1 MLPLFDKKRATLT
14 GGYRMPYDASAA
26 LSKLEQGQDVWP
38 ELWNE
43 LHHQGDVGEASYAA
57 VPHLLRIAAEAPQ
70 RSWNFYA
77 LVCAIEVERHKRSN
91 PPVPTWLADDYFA
104 AMRGMQSLG
113 LSDLPRRDDSLTVQ
127 AILAPLAL
135 CRRQTKLGALLSS
148 LDQSELD
155 ELVDDR
161 FAWDKL
167 YESDARQ

>member
-1 MLPLFDKKRATLT
+1 MLPLFDAKWATLS
-14 GGYRMPYDASAA
+14 GGYRVPYDPSAA

-57 VPHLLRIAAEAPQ
+57 VPHLVRIAAAAPR

-77 LVCAIEVERHKRSN
+77 LVSAIEVERHRKSN
-91 PPVPTWLADDYFA
+91 PPVPAWLTDDYFV

-113 LSDLPRRDDSLTVQ
+113 LSDLPLRDDSLTVQ
-127 AILAPLAL
+127 AILAALAL
-135 CRRQTKLGALLSS
+135 CRRQVKLGALLSS

-155 ELVDDR
+155 DVVDDQL
-161 FAWDKL
+161 AWDEL
-167 YESDARQ
+167 YESDRRP